1 MSFLAAVPV
10 AVSALI
16 KRNIKFSTSA
26 IALQSGKKRPRKFEA
41 PIEVSDKL
49 TDEHIFTSEHIELR
63 RTLRK
68 IIEKEINPYVE
79 EWEEKGIFPAHHV
92 FKILGS
98 AGFLGVNKPTKYG
111 GLGLDFTYTTAVHE
125 EMGFIKCGG
134 IPMAIGVQSD
144 MCTPALTNFGSDEL
158 KQEFLAPS
166 IAGDLV
172 GCLGVSETSAGSDV
186 SNILTKAVKKG
197 DNYVINGGKM
207 WTTNGEQADW
217 MCVLAN
223 TSEGPNPHMNKS
235 LIIVPMKTE
244 GITVMPRLKKLGM
257 SCSDTVQTF
266 FEDVIVPQ
274 KNRIGEEGM
283 GFIYQMKQFQDERL
297 VGSILAMTMVE
308 NLVQQTAN
316 YCSTREL
323 FGKALLDN
331 QVVHFRLAEILTEI
345 ELLRSL
351 IYRAAGKYAQGKD
364 VTLLAS
370 MAKLKAGRLSREAID
385 SMLQFWGGMGYTD
398 CDVSRAFRDGRL
410 LSIGGGADEV
420 MLSII
425 CKFMDTLPTKL

>member
-1 MSFLAAVPV
+1 
-10 AVSALI
+10 
-16 KRNIKFSTSA
+16 
-26 IALQSGKKRPRKFEA
+26 
-41 PIEVSDKL
+41 
-49 TDEHIFTSEHIELR
+49 
-63 RTLRK
+63 
-68 IIEKEINPYVE
+68 
-79 EWEEKGIFPAHHV
+79 
-92 FKILGS
+92 
-98 AGFLGVNKPTKYG
+98 
-111 GLGLDFTYTTAVHE
+111 
-125 EMGFIKCGG
+125 
-134 IPMAIGVQSD
+134 
-144 MCTPALTNFGSDEL
+144 
-158 KQEFLAPS
+158 
-166 IAGDLV
+166 
-172 GCLGVSETSAGSDV
+172 
-186 SNILTKAVKKG
+186 
-197 DNYVINGGKM
+197 M

-223 TSEGPNPHMNKS
+223 TSDGPNPHMNKS

-297 VGSILAMTMVE
+297 VGSILGVYMSILYVCVCLCVDAGLKLAAYILFNRLCLKICPLPPSPTAPISNSFLHISAMTMVE

-351 IYRAAGKYAQGKD
+351 IYRAAG
-364 VTLLAS
+364 
-370 MAKLKAGRLSREAID
+370 LK
-385 SMLQFWGGMGYTD
+385 
-398 CDVSRAFRDGRL
+398 
-410 LSIGGGADEV
+410 
-420 MLSII
+420 
-425 CKFMDTLPTKL
+425 